1 MVNSRFLARLGSTY
15 FSCNKTI
22 AKMLLSASLSGFNIN
37 NLVLVLCVCLLVMTN
52 ISIGVD
58 EIEKDGKILPC
69 LTFCPLPG
77 FKGKEYEG
85 SDLHNYL
92 DDTFGLDETF
102 PQKMIKQFD
111 LHSRDWLVKEVF
123 TTIMGRCSMT
133 CYKQKVEVIQ
143 FFNNATYYYQ
153 V

>member
-1 MVNSRFLARLGSTY
+1 
-15 FSCNKTI
+15 
-22 AKMLLSASLSGFNIN
+22 MLLSASLSGFNIN
-37 NLVLVLCVCLLVMTN
+37 NLVLVLCVCLFLCQVIIIVIDFSRKETN

-102 PQKMIKQFD
+102 PQEMIKQFD

-133 CYKQKVEVIQ
+133 CYKQKVEAIQ
-143 FFNNATYYYQ
+143 FFNNATYYLSTSFNYQ